1 MDEAA
6 SVVLTDATEAR
17 LGDLQVHL
25 GGLQVHLG
33 GLLDHLCRDRVRNSS
48 ED

>member
-6 SVVLTDATEAR
+6 SVVLTDAAEVR
-17 LGDLQVHL
+17 L
-25 GGLQVHLG
+25 GGLQVRPSGLQVRLG
-33 GLLDHLCRDRVRNSS
+33 GLLDHPCRDRARNNS

>member
-1 MDEAA
+1 MDGAA

-17 LGDLQVHL
+17 LGDLQARL
-25 GGLQVHLG
+25 GDLQARLG

-48 ED
+48 EE